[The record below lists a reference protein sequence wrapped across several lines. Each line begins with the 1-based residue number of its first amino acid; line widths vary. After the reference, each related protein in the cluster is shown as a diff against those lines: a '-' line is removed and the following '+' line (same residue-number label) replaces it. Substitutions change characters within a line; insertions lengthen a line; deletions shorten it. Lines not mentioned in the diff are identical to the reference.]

1 MDMKDLIDLAD
12 NSDFISGIYNYCD
25 RWCER
30 CPFTA
35 HCLVYATEKEDDD
48 DNPESR
54 DIRNDA
60 FWQKLESI
68 FKQTQEMI
76 TAWAEE
82 SGVDLSAVDADL
94 AIQEH
99 HLDRENAR
107 NHELAVAAENYAW
120 QVNEWFEEEL
130 GMQTSDDSGAPVD
143 EGRSEDANI
152 EDATEVIRWYQFQIA
167 AKTVRALMSRG
178 DHESEDDEKI
188 STKDSDGSAKVALI
202 ATDRS
207 ISAWRI
213 MQLSF
218 PDKADSIV
226 PLLLAL
232 ERLRQG
238 IEQAFPKGRDF
249 IRPGFDEV
257 SGDLIQ

>member
-1 MDMKDLIDLAD
+1 MDTKDLIDLAD
-12 NSDFISGIYNYCD
+12 NPDFISGIYNYCD

-35 HCLVYATEKEDDD
+35 RCLVYATEKEDDD
-48 DNPESR
+48 DNAESR
-54 DIRNDA
+54 DIRNA
-60 FWQKLESI
+60 VFWQKLESI
-68 FKQTQEMI
+68 FKQTWEMI
-76 TAWAEE
+76 NAWAEE
-82 SGVDLSAVDADL
+82 NGVDLSAVDADS
-94 AIQEH
+94 AMQERRR
-99 HLDRENAR
+99 DRENAR
-107 NHELAVAAENYAW
+107 SHELAVATENYAW
-120 QVNEWFEEEL
+120 QVNKWFEEEL
-130 GMQTSDDSGAPVD
+130 GMQTFDDSGASVD
-143 EGRSEDANI
+143 ETRRDDTSV

-167 AKTVRALMSRG
+167 AKTVRALMSGG

-188 STKDSDGSAKVALI
+188 NTKDSDGSAKVALI

-238 IEQAFPKGRDF
+238 TEQAFPKARDF

-257 SGDLIQ
+257 SDYLIQ